1 MCQLYKT
8 GETELS
14 GGGGVTTL
22 ERHLRPIYIR
32 RYSCGIFI
40 ARRGTLPPA
49 VAFTS
54 GFKLAGNGERY
65 ANEFTPTTCLGA
77 RDTTDEGSPWIIP
90 HTRA

>member
-1 MCQLYKT
+1 MCGSADVFYHPSLGPFT
-8 GETELS
+8 L
-14 GGGGVTTL
+14 GGITPVF
-22 ERHLRPIYIR
+22 LRD
-32 RYSCGIFI
+32 I

-54 GFKLAGNGERY
+54 GVKLAGNGERY

-77 RDTTDEGSPWIIP
+77 RDTTDEGSPWRIP